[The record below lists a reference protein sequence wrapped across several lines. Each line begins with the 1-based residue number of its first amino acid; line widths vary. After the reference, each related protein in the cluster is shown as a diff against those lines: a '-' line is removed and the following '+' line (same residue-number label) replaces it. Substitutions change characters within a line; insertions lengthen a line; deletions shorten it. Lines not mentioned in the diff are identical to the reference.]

1 MLLKTAELFAGPGGG
16 AYAAK
21 TTHLEDESNE
31 SWGFQ
36 HAWANEID
44 PDTVATY
51 KENILEDPD
60 AKTVFCEDVRQFDFS
75 DHKLLSDIDALIF
88 GFPCNDFSLVGKQK
102 GLTGSYGPLYT
113 YGIKALEEF
122 QPSVFIAENV
132 GGLSSANEGEAFI
145 QVTSAM
151 IHAGYFITPHFFKF
165 EQYGVPQTRH
175 RIIIVGI
182 RDDLH
187 NKGLVY
193 HVPEPTTPNPDDF
206 VTSEEALT
214 DPPIPADATNNE
226 ATRHSER
233 TEKMLSY
240 IPEGG
245 NAWSLSIPEK
255 YRLKVKGAKLSNIYK
270 RLDRHKPSYTVT
282 GSGGGGTHMYHWSEN
297 RALTNRERARL
308 QTFPDSFHF
317 VGGKESVRRQIGM
330 AIPPRGM
337 HYILKAVLNT
347 FAGIEYPSIRPTPKL
362 QPGTLNKISG
372 SEIASLVKLS

>member
-21 TTHLEDESNE
+21 TTKVMDNSGNV
-31 SWGFQ
+31 WGFK
-36 HAWANEID
+36 HAWANDID

-51 KENILEDPD
+51 KENILGDPYAD
-60 AKTVFCEDVRQFDFS
+60 TVFCEDVRRFDLS
-75 DHKLLSDIDALIF
+75 NHRLLGDIDALIF
-88 GFPCNDFSLVGKQK
+88 GFPCNDFSVVGKQK
-102 GLTGSYGPLYT
+102 GLSGSFGPLYT
-113 YGIKALEEF
+113 YGIKALKEF

-145 QVTSAM
+145 QVISAM
-151 IHAGYFITPHFFKF
+151 IHAGYTVTPHFFKF

-182 RDDLH
+182 RNDLH
-187 NKGLVY
+187 KKGYVY
-193 HVPEPTTPNPDDF
+193 RVPAPTTPNPEEF
-206 VTSEEALT
+206 ITAEEALT
-214 DPPIPADATNNE
+214 KPPIPKNAFNNE
-226 ATRHSER
+226 PTKHNQK
-233 TEKMLSY
+233 TTKMLSY

-245 NAWSLSIPEK
+245 NAWSLSIPPQ

-308 QTFPDSFHF
+308 QTFPDSFYF
-317 VGGKESVRRQIGM
+317 LGGKESVRKQIGM
-330 AIPPRGM
+330 AIPPKGM

-347 FAGIEYPSIRPTPKL
+347 LAGIEYPYVCPTAKL
-362 QPGTLNKISG
+362 QPDTLSRISG
-372 SEIASLVKLS
+372 SEIASLVKL